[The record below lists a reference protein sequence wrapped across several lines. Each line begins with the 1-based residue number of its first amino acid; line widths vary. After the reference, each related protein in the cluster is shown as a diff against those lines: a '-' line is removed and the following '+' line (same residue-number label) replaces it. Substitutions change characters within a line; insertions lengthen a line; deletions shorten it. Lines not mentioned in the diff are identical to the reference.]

1 MFSFTYKM
9 IRFIYITVSRMELD
23 IWRAVWGIWTR
34 PSDKQNIRKKTQK
47 GRLQSTSY
55 EEEEEKMK
63 G

>member
-1 MFSFTYKM
+1 MLSFTYKM
-9 IRFIYITVSRMELD
+9 IRFTYILCP
-23 IWRAVWGIWTR
+23 IWNSTSEEQFEASGPGPQINRTLE
-34 PSDKQNIRKKTQK
+34 NKTQK